1 MADEREDYEGAAG
14 GDDNAY
20 LEEANVDESQLKLP
34 QFKWEAGGEVKSGE
48 EDEDTLYKQ

>member
-1 MADEREDYEGAAG
+1 MADAEEYAGGEG
-14 GDDNAY
+14 GDDHAT
-20 LEEANVDESQLKLP
+20 LEETNVDESQLKLP